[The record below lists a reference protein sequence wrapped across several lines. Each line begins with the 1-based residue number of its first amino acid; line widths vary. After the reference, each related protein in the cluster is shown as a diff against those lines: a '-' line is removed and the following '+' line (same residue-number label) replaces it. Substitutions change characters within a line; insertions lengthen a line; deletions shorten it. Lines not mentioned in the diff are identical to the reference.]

1 MGRPRKDN
9 VPVSFR
15 LERTVFDKL
24 NQFCEDSGQAKTVAI
39 ERALGMYIDDYY
51 EKQEIIKNNEQ
62 VIAKLDKLV
71 RNSDSRQRRKPAKQD
86 FKDKNKIW
94 MIEAHFNKALPYL
107 RSGKS
112 YETSGFKLRI
122 YSYSIIA
129 I

>member
-51 EKQEIIKNNEQ
+51 MKQEQLEKINILQRLYIFQTYHICHFCKR
-62 VIAKLDKLV
+62 IADT
-71 RNSDSRQRRKPAKQD
+71 
-86 FKDKNKIW
+86 F
-94 MIEAHFNKALPYL
+94 
-107 RSGKS
+107 
-112 YETSGFKLRI
+112 
-122 YSYSIIA
+122 
-129 I
+129 

>member
-62 VIAKLDKLV
+62 RGKWW
-71 RNSDSRQRRKPAKQD
+71 R
-86 FKDKNKIW
+86 
-94 MIEAHFNKALPYL
+94 HFICLKRANNY
-107 RSGKS
+107 
-112 YETSGFKLRI
+112 
-122 YSYSIIA
+122 
-129 I
+129 